1 MTKQL
6 SRGMIIKVRRN
17 SERFFVKI
25 RRITRENIYAE
36 VKNKVILQPFRY
48 GNVIAFKRNEVL
60 EIYEL

>member
-36 VKNKVILQPFRY
+36 VKNKVILQPFGY
-48 GNVIAFKRNEVL
+48 GDVIAFNRNEVL